1 MYIIVFF
8 MMISVVTPSIDVGR
22 ANQRGAN
29 SPHIQTDRSGQLYAK
44 SFPFDRYGSRG
55 ATKIYQLGRKDRATG
70 LIKSDTL
77 LHTYHCHWYAQKL
90 YLAGNAGY
98 KEIYVIQMGPPI
110 KRYRASSDHLAIAFH
125 MNGELLKRYTTV
137 DIVGH
142 SKNAADPSFDYRVF
156 TEPGVVRRSYGNTV
170 FFDITTPD
178 RQEWTFDLR
187 TGNRLVFYGP
197 KTREETATTN

>member
-110 KRYRASSDHLAIAFH
+110 KRYRALLTFLHALSLSVASSSRPNKWGHVAGRANCSLDENRI
-125 MNGELLKRYTTV
+125 NLL
-137 DIVGH
+137 
-142 SKNAADPSFDYRVF
+142 RV
-156 TEPGVVRRSYGNTV
+156 
-170 FFDITTPD
+170 
-178 RQEWTFDLR
+178 
-187 TGNRLVFYGP
+187 
-197 KTREETATTN
+197 